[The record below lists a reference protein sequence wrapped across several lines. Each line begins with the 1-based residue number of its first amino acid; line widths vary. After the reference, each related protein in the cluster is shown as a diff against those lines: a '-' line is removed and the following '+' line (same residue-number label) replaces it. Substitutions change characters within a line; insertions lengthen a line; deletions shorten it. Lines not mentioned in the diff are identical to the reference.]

1 MRIHILWAILAL
13 IVATVSG
20 LTVYSLLKPT
30 YTYNRPAQP
39 AFVIS
44 FDDKYVSE
52 WHAQREL
59 FKRYKVKATFF
70 ITMPQQLSQS
80 EIEMLQELAAD
91 GHEIASHGY
100 LHENS
105 SKFIKEHGIATYV
118 AHEITPAIQAM
129 QVIGFSPSTFAYPYG
144 VRSLKLDQ
152 ELTKY
157 FHLLRGDSW
166 KVTGK
171 GIEEQDRIFYKYDG
185 SRLVHGLGIDNN
197 SGVTLQ
203 DMEAGFKRAYHN
215 KEAIIIYAHNISE
228 DTTGYSISPQTLE
241 AVFQLAQKH
250 KLSSLTFRE
259 LVL

>member
-1 MRIHILWAILAL
+1 MRTHIFWAIMALVLA
-13 IVATVSG
+13 AASSWA
-20 LTVYSLLKPT
+20 VYSLFKST
-30 YTYNRPAQP
+30 YAYSRPAQP

-52 WHAQREL
+52 WHAHKEL
-59 FKRYKVKATFF
+59 FKKYKVKATFF
-70 ITMPQQLSQS
+70 ITVPHQLSPS
-80 EIEMLQELAAD
+80 EIGMLQELAAD

-105 SKFIKEHGIATYV
+105 SKFIKEHGVAAYV

-129 QVIGFSPSTFAYPYG
+129 QAIGFPPATFAYPYG
-144 VRSLKLDQ
+144 ARSLAIDR

-166 KVTGK
+166 KVAGK
-171 GIEEQDRIFYKYDG
+171 GIDELDRIFYQYDG
-185 SRLVHGLGIDNN
+185 SRLVHGLGIDSN

-203 DMEAGFKRAYHN
+203 DIEGGFKRAAQN
-215 KEAIIIYAHNISE
+215 KEAILIYAHNISE

-241 AVFQLAQKH
+241 TIFELAQKH

-259 LVL
+259 LIL